1 MHHQQHTLRQRSRMT
16 AHVFQDVEAQPEAS
30 EVQQQPQRC
39 KICTIVTAANVGD
52 AIRECAEAA
61 TCGAD
66 VVELRLDY
74 LDYFDPTVTPQQP
87 RSV

>member
-1 MHHQQHTLRQRSRMT
+1 MHHQPDSLRQRSSTT
-16 AHVFQDVEAQPEAS
+16 AHALEVEAQPEAA
-30 EVQQQPQRC
+30 ETQQEPQRC
-39 KICTIVTAANVGD
+39 KICTIVTAANVAD
-52 AIRECAEAA
+52 AIQECAEAA

-74 LDYFDPTVTPQQP
+74 LDYFDPTVTFQHP